1 MLPLVTTDTTS
12 LVYRLPSVPDVER
25 RCVALAMLDAILSPK
40 WEYRY
45 YSFNRYW
52 DRARNQRMGSF
63 RDGCGDEYFILFS
76 SDTVASIK
84 GFGHEAFD
92 GRSVKG
98 VLDGIP
104 DAFVDFKNEPA
115 FDMENITFCLWNVGG
130 GWQRSGTLADGVI
143 ERDGSASM
151 LGLLVGTPA
160 DYAEYAR
167 DNFEIAVLCRVVAR
181 FFALDKLTAAL
192 AASLRHDVDL
202 AQIEDIDEIGYPRSP
217 CP

>member
-1 MLPLVTTDTTS
+1 MLPLVTTDATS

-25 RCVALAMLDAILSPK
+25 RCVALAMLDAILSPG

-52 DRARNQRMGSF
+52 DRARNHRMGSF

-76 SDTVASIK
+76 SDAVASIK
-84 GFGHEAFD
+84 GFDYEAFD

-104 DAFVDFKNEPA
+104 EAFADFKNEPA
-115 FDMENITFCLWNVGG
+115 FDMENITFCLWNAGD

-143 ERDGSASM
+143 ARDGSASM

-160 DYAEYAR
+160 DYAEYAM
-167 DNFEIAVLCRVVAR
+167 DNFEIAVSARVVAQ
-181 FFALDKLTAAL
+181 FFALDELTAAL
-192 AASLRHDVDL
+192 AASLRNDADL
-202 AQIEDIDEIGYPRSP
+202 AQIGDIDEIGYPRSS
-217 CP
+217 